1 MALPDVKKVNGL
13 SLGFGFKVYKFH
25 LDYAYSKYAL
35 TGNAHTIGIT
45 TNFGDFN
52 KK

>member
-1 MALPDVKKVNGL
+1 MLKNSKWLVVR
-13 SLGFGFKVYKFH
+13 SFGFKMYKFH

-45 TNFGDFN
+45 TNLGSFN